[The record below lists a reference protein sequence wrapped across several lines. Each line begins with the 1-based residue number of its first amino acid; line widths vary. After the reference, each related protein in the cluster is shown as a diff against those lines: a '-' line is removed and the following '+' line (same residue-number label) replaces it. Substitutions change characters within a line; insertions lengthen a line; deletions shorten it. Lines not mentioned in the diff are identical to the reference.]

1 MKVEGGPSL
10 IESMGPKST
19 SPHSTYSASENMGP
33 KNRGPKTRSPMK
45 IELLHHRKDAPV
57 TCAACGRRVA
67 RKARQQRYCSDRCRD
82 YEKGQ
87 RRVRKRPCSL
97 SARLRNER
105 RRSKRES

>member
-45 IELLHHRKDAPV
+45 IELPHYRKDAPV

-67 RKARQQRYCSDRCRD
+67 RKARQQRYCSDRCRN
-82 YEKGQ
+82 YQKGQ
-87 RRVRKRPCSL
+87 RRVRKSFL
-97 SARLRNER
+97 STDTRASPNPLF
-105 RRSKRES
+105 